1 MSDALLH
8 TLRNDLREEWERL
21 QTESA
26 SDSFFATWT
35 WCSTWWKH
43 FGDGKLAI
51 ITERDEAGTLIGLAP
66 MAVTR
71 VHAAPGITLAQLGF
85 IGASAPVEHFDFLVR
100 RGAEE
105 AAIPKLLARART
117 VPHDVL
123 SLANILPESTSLPF
137 IRGSRLPF
145 EEREDHVAP
154 VLDLPSDMATVLAGL
169 QKKKNERFRY
179 YRRRIDRDFA
189 NDWSCTPASTPA
201 EINEAF
207 DALVRLHQQ
216 HWTSRGMPG
225 AFADPRMTAFYRD
238 LAHRL
243 GERGW
248 LRIYRLIARG
258 AMVSV
263 DFAFVYRGRF
273 HHFINGT
280 DFETDVDSPGAV
292 LHYCMIERCI
302 AEGVREYDMMWG
314 EHDYKYDW
322 GARRRADLTFTLNAT
337 RKARVVGAAREWWKK
352 GR

>member
-1 MSDALLH
+1 MSDVLH
-8 TLRNDLREEWERL
+8 ELRDEWERL
-21 QTESA
+21 QDESA

-43 FGDGKLAI
+43 FGGELSV
-51 ITERDEAGTLIGLAP
+51 ITERDDTGTLIGLAP
-66 MAVTR
+66 LALRR
-71 VHAAPGITLAQLGF
+71 VRAGLTQLEF
-85 IGASAPVEHFDFLVR
+85 IGAPAPVEHFDFLVR
-100 RGAEE
+100 RGAEQNVL
-105 AAIPKLLARART
+105 PKLLSRARA

-137 IRGSRLPF
+137 VRALPF
-145 EEREDHVAP
+145 DEREDHIAP
-154 VLDLPSDMATVLAGL
+154 VLDLPSDMNSVLARL
-169 QKKKNERFRY
+169 QKKKSERFRY

-189 NDWSCTPASTPA
+189 NDWSCTLASTPA
-201 EINEAF
+201 EIDEAF

-216 HWTSRGMPG
+216 HWPSRGMPG
-225 AFADPRMTAFYRD
+225 AFADPRMTAFYRE

-243 GERGW
+243 AERGW
-248 LRIYRLIARG
+248 LRMYRLIARG

-280 DFETDVDSPGAV
+280 DFGTDVDSPGAV

-314 EHDYKYDW
+314 EHEYKYDW
-322 GARRRADLTFTLNAT
+322 GARRRADRTFTMDVT
-337 RKARVVGAAREWWKK
+337 RKAKVIRAARRWW
-352 GR
+352 RAAR

>member
-1 MSDALLH
+1 MSDVLH
-8 TLRNDLREEWERL
+8 ELRDEWERL
-21 QTESA
+21 QAESA
-26 SDSFFATWT
+26 SDTFFATWT

-43 FGDGKLAI
+43 FGSDAKLAV
-51 ITERDEAGTLIGLAP
+51 ITERDSAGTLTGLAP
-66 MAVTR
+66 MALRR
-71 VHAAPGITLAQLGF
+71 VRAGLTQLEF
-85 IGASAPVEHFDFLVR
+85 IGAAAPVEHFDFLVR

-105 AAIPKLLARART
+105 IVLPKLISRLRE

-123 SLANILPESTSLPF
+123 SLANILPESTSLSF

-145 EEREDHVAP
+145 DEREDHVAP
-154 VLDLPSDMATVLAGL
+154 VLDLPADINALLARL

-201 EINEAF
+201 EIDEAF

-243 GERGW
+243 AECGW
-248 LRIYRLIARG
+248 LRMVRLIARG
-258 AMVSV
+258 AIVSV

-314 EHDYKYDW
+314 EHEYKYDW
-322 GARRRADLTFTLNAT
+322 GARRRADLTFTLDAT
-337 RKARVVGAAREWWKK
+337 RKAKVIRAARNWWRRVK
-352 GR
+352 G